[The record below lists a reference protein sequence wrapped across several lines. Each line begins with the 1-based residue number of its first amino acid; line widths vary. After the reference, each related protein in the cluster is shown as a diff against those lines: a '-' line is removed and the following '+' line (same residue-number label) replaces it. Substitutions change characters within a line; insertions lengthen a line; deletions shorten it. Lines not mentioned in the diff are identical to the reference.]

1 MIIALE
7 NNSERTLAEFLSNF
21 PTVSYVLVDSG
32 DILIAFSVEPVIG
45 LVVEH
50 AHI

>member
-7 NNSERTLAEFLSNF
+7 NNSEGTLAEFLGNF
-21 PTVSYVLVDSG
+21 PTVSYVFVDSG
-32 DILIAFSVEPVIG
+32 DILVAFSVEPIIA